1 MIKAKELLAY
11 LSLIHKGDWNLMYD
25 DIRRKRRFDTK
36 EAVSIV
42 EKCGCKYVTLVDDD
56 YPTILKECIKPP
68 LVLWYRGNLELL
80 SRFDRNV
87 TIVGSRKCSDYGEQ
101 MTKKVAS
108 ELAERGIGI
117 VSGLA
122 RGIDTAAL
130 SEANRF
136 GKAIAVLGNGID
148 VNYPEENAA
157 LQEEIGRTG
166 LLISEYPEGVGP
178 EASHF
183 PCRNR
188 ILACLSKLTLVA
200 EAYEKSGTLITAAYA
215 LNLNREL
222 ACFPFRA
229 DEGSAG
235 NMLIKDGAL
244 LVESASEVLEAID
257 YKLEKA
263 KKDKRR

>member
-1 MIKAKELLAY
+1 M
-11 LSLIHKGDWNLMYD
+11 
-25 DIRRKRRFDTK
+25 
-36 EAVSIV
+36 
-42 EKCGCKYVTLVDDD
+42 
-56 YPTILKECIKPP
+56 
-68 LVLWYRGNLELL
+68 
-80 SRFDRNV
+80 
-87 TIVGSRKCSDYGEQ
+87 
-101 MTKKVAS
+101 
-108 ELAERGIGI
+108 
-117 VSGLA
+117 
-122 RGIDTAAL
+122 
-130 SEANRF
+130 
-136 GKAIAVLGNGID
+136 LGNGID

-200 EAYEKSGTLITAAYA
+200 EAHEKSGTLITAAYA

-244 LVESASEVLEAID
+244 LVENASEVLEAID